1 MTMNR
6 RTVLGLISA
15 GMMLPAQAVLA
26 RDETTRIES
35 EIAEATRRKRPW
47 IVPAGVTLAGNIRL
61 PDGAHLLGKSGHSR
75 LTLVGNGPMFIAE
88 RAARI
93 TFEGVTFDGGANPA
107 GRDTGL
113 LQCRGVIDL
122 RIQGCTIGRYGGNGL
137 SVDRCG
143 GRITGTR
150 FHDHGRA
157 AVFALDSK
165 GLTIDNN
172 TVERCGENGLMVW
185 RSDKGEDGTILRG
198 NRIQDIRAKAGGSG
212 EYGNAIGLF
221 RAGGVIVE
229 ANIIR
234 RVAYSAVRNNSGS
247 NVTVANN
254 NIAACGEV
262 ALYAEFAFDG
272 TVISSN
278 MVDGAWNGIE
288 VTNFADHGGR
298 IAAVS
303 GNVIRNI
310 RRGKHPWNGELGG
323 GKGIFVEGDAA
334 ISGNVIELAEQTGL
348 QLGWGPSLRD
358 VTASGNTIRNCGNGI
373 EISVAPDAGHATV
386 IGNRIAGSRHHAIV
400 GKQWHKTATG
410 DLAVTGAK
418 DWAKIMLSGNVV
430 G

>member
-15 GMMLPAQAVLA
+15 GMVLPASVLQAQENA
-26 RDETTRIES
+26 ARIER
-35 EIAEATRRKRPW
+35 EIAEATRRKQPW
-47 IVPAGVTLAGNIRL
+47 LVPAGVTMVGNIRL
-61 PDGAHLLGKSGHSR
+61 PDGAHLIGRRGQSR
-75 LTLVGNGPMFIAE
+75 LVLAGDGPMFRAE

-93 TFEGVTFDGGANPA
+93 TFEGVFFDGS
-107 GRDTGL
+107 GRSASRDAGL
-113 LQCRGVIDL
+113 LHMREVQDL
-122 RIQGCTIGRYGGNGL
+122 RLQDCSIERFGGNGISL
-137 SVDRCG
+137 QNCG
-143 GRITGTR
+143 GRITGNR

-165 GLTIDNN
+165 GLSIDANV
-172 TVERCGENGLMVW
+172 VERCGENGLMVW
-185 RSDKGEDGTILRG
+185 RSAKGEDGTVVRG
-198 NRIQDIRAKAGGSG
+198 NRIQDIRADAGGSG

-221 RAGGVIVE
+221 RAGGVIAE

-234 RVAYSAVRNNSGS
+234 RVAYTGVRNNSGS

-254 NIAACGEV
+254 NIASCGEV

-272 TVISSN
+272 TVISGN
-278 MVDGAWNGIE
+278 TVDGAWNGIE

-298 IAAVS
+298 IAAVT

-310 RRGKHPWNGELGG
+310 RRGRHPWNKEIGG

-334 ISGNVIELAEQTGL
+334 ISGNIVENADQTGL

-358 VTASGNTIRNCGNGI
+358 VTATGNTIRGCGNGI
-373 EISVAPDAGHATV
+373 EISVAPGAGHATV
-386 IGNRIAGSRHHAIV
+386 IGNRIAGSRQHAIV
-400 GKQWHKTATG
+400 GKQWLKVATG
-410 DLAVTGAK
+410 DLAITGAR
-418 DWAKIMLSGNVV
+418 DWAKIKLADNVT